1 MTLNSPVKHEIHDDS
16 KPQVITLNSPVKH
29 EIQDDSKPHVMT
41 LNSPGKHVEQFSYS
55 WALNNYMQK

>member
-1 MTLNSPVKHEIHDDS
+1 M
-16 KPQVITLNSPVKH
+16 TLNSPVKH
-29 EIQDDSKPHVMT
+29 EIQDDSKSQVMT